1 MQKKRKILRKKKIF
15 FQESLL
21 DLISELILKVVN
33 QWEHKEEP
41 WCRKQCWERHCVYL
55 VHAGIG
61 KKQCG
66 VIQGDGG

>member
-1 MQKKRKILRKKKIF
+1 MFFF

-61 KKQCG
+61 KKQRG
-66 VIQGDGG
+66 VIQGDGR